1 MAEKKPAKPAAKP
14 AAKKPAAA
22 KPEVKPAAKKPA
34 AAKPAAKPAAKKPAA
49 AKPAAKPA
57 AKKPA
62 AAKQSKSTGS
72 ATLSPEEAARHA
84 YVNRESAVG
93 MYKQLPKSVLSTW
106 PAEKKAQYED
116 LSKKHEASKKIV
128 SQAYLQAMSEP
139 TETGK

>member
-14 AAKKPAAA
+14 AAKAKPA
-22 KPEVKPAAKKPA
+22 VKA
-34 AAKPAAKPAAKKPAA
+34 AAKPAPKTTAKPAAKKPAA
-49 AKPAAKPA
+49 AKPEAKPA

-62 AAKQSKSTGS
+62 AAKPSKSTGS

-106 PAEKKAQYED
+106 PADKKAQYED
-116 LSKKHEASKKIV
+116 LAKKHEASKKIV